1 MDKPLNEKIDVWS
14 HGMNMYALLTG
25 VNPFYDE
32 PEAEVV
38 QKKVV
43 NGEKPYID
51 PRYRSRS
58 FAEGQLVEIMERC
71 WTYDADE
78 RPDMSEIVRLL
89 RAAYELDKRR
99 QVEIGETNVATAV
112 NATIPVSS

>member
-14 HGMNMYALLTG
+14 LGMNMYALLTG
-25 VNPFYDE
+25 VNPFYNE
-32 PEAEVV
+32 LEVEVV
-38 QKKVV
+38 QQKVV

-58 FAEGQLVEIMERC
+58 FAEGKLVEIIERC

-78 RPDMSEIVRLL
+78 RPDIFEIARLL
-89 RAAYELDKRR
+89 KAAYELDKHH
-99 QVEIGETNVATAV
+99 QTDNGEMNAVTVENGTLPI
-112 NATIPVSS
+112 SS